1 LRRHTMSEE
10 KLPDFDT
17 NNLPTDGFWL
27 MLCIAVAITIAGVSL
42 AAILG
47 SVFLMSIR

>member
-1 LRRHTMSEE
+1 VGIAVSEE
-10 KLPDFDT
+10 KLPDFDSDK
-17 NNLPTDGFWL
+17 LPTEGFWL
-27 MLCIAVAITIAGVSL
+27 MVCIAVAITIAGISL